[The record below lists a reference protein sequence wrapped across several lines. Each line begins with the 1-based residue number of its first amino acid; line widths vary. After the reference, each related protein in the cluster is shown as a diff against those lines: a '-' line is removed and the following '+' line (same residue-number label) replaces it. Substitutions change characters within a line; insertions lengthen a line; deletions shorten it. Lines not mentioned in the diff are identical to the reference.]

1 MRKILVTIIVL
12 TCLMS
17 CEDDNQ
23 EYNDDTYVRVPK
35 LTTITYDSCEYV
47 VGVHSGSGVITHKGN
62 CRFCKERKENE
73 KRIEDFMQH
82 VRNILSEL
90 EKHN

>member
-1 MRKILVTIIVL
+1 MRKIIVAIAL
-12 TCLMS
+12 ASIMS
-17 CEDDNQ
+17 CDDGK
-23 EYNDDTYVRVPK
+23 ELYNKDIYVPVPK
-35 LTTITYDSCEYV
+35 LTTVVYDSCEYV
-47 VGVHSGSGVITHKGN
+47 VGVHSESGVMTHKGN

-73 KRIEDFMQH
+73 KRVDDFMQH